1 MENIQRQMLELHYKI
16 DQLYRMIEVLSNQ
29 IETLLVKDNPQ
40 PKTWQIKPTAS
51 SLSPNPLENEPT
63 KAQIT
68 GHKDI
73 LDDSQ
78 SVRENYQLPDLENL
92 LSPDVQIQRLTAQLT
107 AAYHRIAALEDQLLA
122 TRSHANDAF
131 DRTL

>member
-1 MENIQRQMLELHYKI
+1 MLELHYKI